1 MISSTLFRSVLL
13 FGAALLA
20 ASLGQAQ
27 DLGAVRNQMEARL
40 PAINELKQRQA
51 VGETNRGFLEVR
63 GTVSGAEQQVVS
75 DENSDRRKVYAA
87 LAKQTGASPD
97 EVGRQ
102 RALKIASLAKR
113 GHWVQEPNGDWRQK

>member
-1 MISSTLFRSVLL
+1 MISTSLRR
-13 FGAALLA
+13 AALLLFAALFA

-27 DLGAVRNQMEARL
+27 DLATLRDQMEKRL
-40 PAINELKQRQA
+40 PAINALKNRQA
-51 VGETNRGFLEVR
+51 VGETNRGLLEVR
-63 GTVSGAEQQVVS
+63 GTVAGAEQQVVS
-75 DENSDRRKVYAA
+75 DENSDRRKVYSA